1 MNIIPS
7 KRITPRVYSDLELT
21 KLKRIDNVEDIF
33 LCKLDQLFQKN
44 SNVRYS
50 LIRFLKANLDT
61 VTPDQIVRKLKEWN
75 IEVEY
80 NIESI
85 SIQRILNYIK

>member
-7 KRITPRVYSDLELT
+7 KRITPRIYSDLELT
-21 KLKRIDNVEDIF
+21 KLKRINNVEDIF

-50 LIRFLKANLDT
+50 LIRFLNANLDT

-85 SIQRILNYIK
+85 SIQRILDYIK